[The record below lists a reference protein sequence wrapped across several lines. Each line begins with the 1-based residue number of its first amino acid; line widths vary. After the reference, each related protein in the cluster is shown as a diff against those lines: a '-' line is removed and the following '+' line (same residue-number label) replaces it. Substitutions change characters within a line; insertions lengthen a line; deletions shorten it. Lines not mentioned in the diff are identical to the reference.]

1 MITLLQAA
9 LLLVFPVLVI
19 VGALRDLTSF
29 TIPNWISGLLILAF
43 FPAALLVGIA
53 PMAIGAHLLIGLGAL
68 AVGIGMFALRWI
80 GGGDAKLFAAA
91 ALWLG
96 APAALAYVVMTG
108 LAGGAGV
115 GADQPALA
123 AAAPLRAQR
132 PGLVRTAGRSQGGGA
147 LRRGDR
153 GRGAG
158 DLRDLAADAGLAR
171 FLNVALGRVNHGPR
185 KQTMPAKRR

>member
-1 MITLLQAA
+1 MLFTVQAV

-19 VGALRDLTSF
+19 VAALRDVTSF

-68 AVGIGMFALRWI
+68 AAGIGMFALRWI

-96 APAALAYVVMTG
+96 PPAALSFVVMTG
-108 LAGGAGV
+108 LAGGAL
-115 GADQPALA
+115 ALA
-123 AAAPLRAQR
+123 LISLRSPLLRPYVLSGPAWFGRLADPKEAVPYGVAIAA
-132 PGLVRTAGRSQGGGA
+132 GA
-147 LRRGDR
+147 L
-153 GRGAG
+153 ATF
-158 DLRDLAADAGLAR
+158 ADSPLMQAWPG
-171 FLNVALGRVNHGPR
+171 F
-185 KQTMPAKRR
+185 

>member
-68 AVGIGMFALRWI
+68 AAGIGMFALRWV
-80 GGGDAKLFAAA
+80 GGGDAKLMAATC
-91 ALWLG
+91 LWLG
-96 APAALAYVVMTG
+96 LSGSGLFLLWTG
-108 LAGGAGV
+108 MAGGVFCLTLIAARRNFQAYAVGGWVGHLLEPKGDIPYGVAICAG
-115 GADQPALA
+115 ALA
-123 AAAPLRAQR
+123 AFPGSPL
-132 PGLVRTAGRSQGGGA
+132 A
-147 LRRGDR
+147 LS
-153 GRGAG
+153 
-158 DLRDLAADAGLAR
+158 LAT
-171 FLNVALGRVNHGPR
+171 LG
-185 KQTMPAKRR
+185 

>member
-29 TIPNWISGLLILAF
+29 TIPNWISGLLIFAF

-96 APAALAYVVMTG
+96 PPAALSFVVMTG
-108 LAGGAGV
+108 LAGGAL
-115 GADQPALA
+115 ALA
-123 AAAPLRAQR
+123 LISLRSPLLRPYVLSGPAWFGRLADPKEAVPYGVAIAA
-132 PGLVRTAGRSQGGGA
+132 GA
-147 LRRGDR
+147 L
-153 GRGAG
+153 ATF
-158 DLRDLAADAGLAR
+158 ADSPLVQAWPG
-171 FLNVALGRVNHGPR
+171 F
-185 KQTMPAKRR
+185 